1 VLPPGGDRSL
11 WIFRLRGQQASR
23 QRPGQR
29 TRHTGKQRGA
39 GIVFSFSISSKVE
52 SYAVNASALEFEMSV
67 HNCSAPGS
75 VSCSKVARLLP
86 QYRTGSKDYNGHV
99 RHYTTKAMN
108 GGTTFKCTFCEH
120 SVTTLDFNSMNGNRR
135 TQAAAVINQH
145 VSSLHVRTLA
155 PIKLGS
161 RGAL

>member
-1 VLPPGGDRSL
+1 
-11 WIFRLRGQQASR
+11 
-23 QRPGQR
+23 
-29 TRHTGKQRGA
+29 
-39 GIVFSFSISSKVE
+39 
-52 SYAVNASALEFEMSV
+52 
-67 HNCSAPGS
+67 
-75 VSCSKVARLLP
+75 
-86 QYRTGSKDYNGHV
+86 
-99 RHYTTKAMN
+99 MN